1 MRHVLAAILILAFT
15 GQAVADVPPPNVVR
29 VFVEEG
35 KEGMSMGTGTLVRP
49 DLIVTNWHVVKD
61 RNQNGVIRV
70 LFPDWTVVTAKVV
83 KTNKKWDLAALK
95 IEPVKIA
102 PMKFGKHPKVGDVV
116 TVGGYGSG
124 WFESNSGKI
133 VDFYKPD
140 AKSPGDIVNVNA
152 MVRNGDSGGPIIS
165 NGKLVGVLFGCSDGT
180 YGTDVGQVKRFLG
193 GVK

>member
-1 MRHVLAAILILAFT
+1 MKRLLAAILVLSFAAP
-15 GQAVADVPPPNVVR
+15 AVADVPPPNVVR
-29 VFVEEG
+29 IFVED

-49 DLIVTNWHVVKD
+49 DLVITNNHVVRD
-61 RNQNGVIRV
+61 RAGVIRI

-83 KTNKKWDLAALK
+83 KVDKKWDLAALK
-95 IEPVKIA
+95 IEPVKVP
-102 PMKFGKHPKVGDVV
+102 PMKFGKHPKLGDVV

-140 AKSPGDIVNVNA
+140 AKSPGDIVNVGA

-165 NGKLVGVLFGCSDGT
+165 NGKLVGVLFGCNDGT
-180 YGTDVGQVKRFLG
+180 YGTDVGQVKRFLE
-193 GVK
+193 GVE

>member
-1 MRHVLAAILILAFT
+1 MKHVLAAILILAFA

-49 DLIVTNWHVVKD
+49 DLIVTNNHVVRD
-61 RNQNGVIRV
+61 RNGTIRI

-83 KTNKKWDLAALK
+83 KVDKKWDLAALK
-95 IEPVKIA
+95 IESVKIP
-102 PMKFGKHPKVGDVV
+102 PMKFGKHPKLGDVV
-116 TVGGYGSG
+116 SVGGYGSG

-140 AKSPGDIVNVNA
+140 AKSPGDIVNVEA

-165 NGKLVGVLFGCSDGT
+165 NGKLVGVLFGCNDGT
-180 YGTDVGQVKRFLG
+180 YGTDVGQVRKFLE

>member
-1 MRHVLAAILILAFT
+1 MKRLLAAILVLSFAAPAI
-15 GQAVADVPPPNVVR
+15 ADVPPPNVVR

-49 DLIVTNWHVVKD
+49 DLIVTNNHVVRD
-61 RNQNGVIRV
+61 RDGTIRI

-83 KTNKKWDLAALK
+83 KVDKKWDLAALK
-95 IEPVKIA
+95 IESVKIP
-102 PMKFGKHPKVGDVV
+102 PMKFGKHPKLGDVV
-116 TVGGYGSG
+116 SVGGYGSG

-140 AKSPGDIVNVNA
+140 AKSPGDIVNVEA

-165 NGKLVGVLFGCSDGT
+165 NGELVGVLFGCNDGT
-180 YGTDVGQVKRFLG
+180 YGTDVGQVKRFLE